1 MLKHAYLIMA
11 HTNFNQ
17 LGKLIELLDYKQND
31 IYIHIDKKSKFN
43 EEELKS
49 HAKVSNIYFVKRVKV
64 TWGSFSQIQ
73 AELNLLSEATINNY
87 DYYHLISGIDMPIK
101 KNDDIQNFFEKNNGK
116 IFLHFRGNKEYKEVI
131 DRVKYYYICTDF
143 RKKKGLEKVIKYIF
157 FHLFLTV
164 QKIFRVNRIKNING
178 KIRTGAN
185 WFSITNDLA
194 QYVVK
199 NKEKIIKQ
207 YKMTFCADEVFLQ
220 TIVFNNEKFREKLY
234 YNKFDDNYISI
245 LRKIEWR
252 DYRPYT
258 WKIQDFDYLMEQKDY
273 LFARKIDEKIDKD
286 LVEKIYKK
294 LIEN

>member
-17 LGKLIELLDYKQND
+17 LGKLIELLDHMQND

-49 HAKVSNIYFVKRVKV
+49 HAKVSNIYFVERVKV

-73 AELNLLSEATINNY
+73 AELNLLSEATTRSY
-87 DYYHLISGIDMPIK
+87 DYYHLLSGIDMPIK
-101 KNDDIQNFFEKNNGK
+101 TNEDIQNFFEKNNGK
-116 IFLHFRGNKEYKEVI
+116 IFLHFRGDKEYKEVN

-143 RKKKGLEKVIKYIF
+143 RKKKGLEKIIKYIF
-157 FHLFLTV
+157 FQSFLAI
-164 QKIFRVNRIKNING
+164 QKILKINRLKKING

-194 QYVVK
+194 QYIVK

-207 YKMTFCADEVFLQ
+207 YKMTFCADEVFIQ

-252 DYRPYT
+252 NYRPYT
-258 WKIQDFDYLMEQKDY
+258 WKIQDYDYLVEQKNY
-273 LFARKIDEKIDKD
+273 LFARKIDEKIDEN
-286 LVEKIYKK
+286 LVEKIYKSLK
-294 LIEN
+294 EN

>member
-234 YNKFDDNYISI
+234 YSKFDDNYISI

-294 LIEN
+294 LKEN

>member
-87 DYYHLISGIDMPIK
+87 DYYHLLSGIDMPIK
-101 KNDDIQNFFEKNNGK
+101 KNAEIQNFFEQNNGK

-131 DRVKYYYICTDF
+131 DRVKYYYICTDY
-143 RKKKGLEKVIKYIF
+143 RKKKGLEKVIKYVF
-157 FHLFLTV
+157 FHSFLTV

-178 KIRTGAN
+178 KIKTGAN

-194 QYVVK
+194 QYLVK

-220 TIVFNNEKFREKLY
+220 TIVFNNENFREKLY

-252 DYRPYT
+252 NYKPYT
-258 WKIQDFDYLMEQKDY
+258 WKIQDYDYLMEQKDY

-294 LIEN
+294 LKEN

>member
-73 AELNLLSEATINNY
+73 AELNLLSEATTKNY
-87 DYYHLISGIDMPIK
+87 DYYHLLSGIDMPIK
-101 KNDDIQNFFEKNNGK
+101 KITEIQNFFEQNNGK

-157 FHLFLTV
+157 FHSFLAV
-164 QKIFRVNRIKNING
+164 QKIFRVNRIKKIDG

-258 WKIQDFDYLMEQKDY
+258 WKIQDFD
-273 LFARKIDEKIDKD
+273 
-286 LVEKIYKK
+286 
-294 LIEN
+294 

>member
-17 LGKLIELLDYKQND
+17 LGKLIEILDYKQND

-87 DYYHLISGIDMPIK
+87 DYYHLLSGIDMPIK
-101 KNDDIQNFFEKNNGK
+101 KNAEIQNFFEQNNGK

-157 FHLFLTV
+157 FHLFLAV

-199 NKEKIIKQ
+199 NKEKIIQQ

-234 YNKFDDNYISI
+234 YSKFDDNYISI